1 MHSHLQH
8 FCPSPLDSKLLSKV
22 SSLLPNRVIVFSDE
36 LPLITWSPQITGL
49 LISFLPMAHGFTS
62 ETYTGFIIFGQPCF
76 PLFRSYSEDLI
87 SIKVPPLSF
96 SLLSFSQYLTLSLS
110 HKFKN
115 ICMSSGLFFFLN
127 IIWVVVGYLHF
138 HLNFIINLSISMKN
152 PTGIIIGITWIL
164 QNAWGIIDI
173 LRISNVFHLL
183 GL

>member
-1 MHSHLQH
+1 MYSHLQH

-22 SSLLPNRVIVFSDE
+22 SSLLPNRVIVFSGE

-115 ICMSSGLFFFLN
+115 ICMFSGFFFFLCGISLQFVWN
-127 IIWVVVGYLHF
+127 GTKDIPSFSIYVLTLINPGLCLLPWV
-138 HLNFIINLSISMKN
+138 
-152 PTGIIIGITWIL
+152 IL
-164 QNAWGIIDI
+164 FPW
-173 LRISNVFHLL
+173 HLL
-183 GL
+183 